1 MKNRIPQMLVAML
14 VSAMTIFTAPVR
26 SASPESFS
34 LAWSEY
40 PSWSA
45 IEVASVFKMIDGKKG
60 KMGPIEKKWD
70 VDIELKLMDY
80 DTCMTAYSAFQVDAV
95 CITNMD
101 VLNPAISRPSVA
113 VLPTS
118 TSVGADALLVDS
130 SITDVS
136 QLKDINVYG
145 LSKSVSEFC
154 FARNIKKLGLDPKNF
169 NFTNLDP
176 AAAATL
182 FQQRKNGYSAIMVWN
197 PFVLDS
203 LKKRKDARVLF
214 SSEAIPN
221 EIIDM
226 VVVADSTLKKTKGD
240 AFACALIDSFYS
252 VNEKLADPSV
262 SDDVLVAIGE
272 KFSSL
277 GLQDMRTVVK
287 QTRFFGNAKDGIA
300 VFENP
305 NMVATMDTV
314 VAFCVENEIV
324 DTAPAITFGSA
335 SGKTNLRFDTTYM
348 KRVAEKK

>member
-1 MKNRIPQMLVAML
+1 MKTRISTILVAML
-14 VSAMTIFTAPVR
+14 IAATTMIPASAR
-26 SASPESFS
+26 CASPESFS

-45 IEVASVFKMIDGKKG
+45 IEVASVFKLIDGKKG
-60 KMGPIEKKWD
+60 KMGPIETKWG

-80 DTCMTAYSAFQVDAV
+80 DPCMTAYSAFQVDAV

-101 VLNPAISRPSVA
+101 VLNPALSRPSVA
-113 VLPTS
+113 ILPTS
-118 TSVGADALLVDS
+118 TSVGADALLVDPS
-130 SITDVS
+130 VTDAS
-136 QLKDINVYG
+136 QLKGINVYG
-145 LSKSVSEFC
+145 LSKSVSEYC
-154 FARNIKKLGLDPKNF
+154 FARNIQKLGLNPSDF
-169 NFTNLDP
+169 NFTNMDP

-182 FQQRKNGYSAIMVWN
+182 FQQKRNGYSAIMVWN

-226 VVVADSTLKKTKGD
+226 VVVAESTLKKPKGE
-240 AFACALIDSFYS
+240 AFACALIDAYYGI
-252 VNEKLADPSV
+252 NEKLADPSI

-277 GLQDMRTVVK
+277 ALQDMRTVVK

-305 NMVATMDTV
+305 GMKTTMDTI
-314 VAFCVENEIV
+314 VAFCVDNKIV
-324 DTAPAITFGSA
+324 DAAPAIVFGPA